1 MSGTRSS
8 SQQRAQRRVGAV
20 LRGKYTL
27 ERVLGVGGMAVVYL
41 GVHRNGSRVAVKVLH
56 PELSVDDD
64 LRARFVREGYVANSI
79 GHDGAVRVIDDDVAE
94 DGAAFLVMELLLG
107 ETLERRRTRR
117 GGRLPPGEVLALAHQ
132 LLDVLAAAH
141 AQGVVHRDVK
151 PENLFL
157 TRVGALKV
165 LDFGIARFRDASDPT
180 GTITGA
186 RLGTPAFMPPEQAL
200 GRTQEIDA
208 RADVWAVGAPLFT
221 LLSGHLV
228 HEAPSAAELVVRTAT
243 QPARSLAKVAP
254 RAPAA
259 VVALVD
265 RALAF
270 AREDRW
276 QSARE
281 MAEAVAEAY
290 ATLQGEPVTAA
301 VLADLGEDPGEVSAS
316 AATVVPVGPRS
327 ASVAGAPTLAAP
339 GTEPQ
344 AGPATPTRLSQPTAP
359 LARASQPTA
368 PLARASQPTA
378 PLARASQPTAPLA
391 RASQPTA
398 PLARSTLPSAP
409 PPRPSQ
415 PGGSQ
420 ATGPYPT
427 GVPSRSSP
435 PLASLPPA
443 APARAAWGVR
453 LTAALLVAAC
463 AVGGTLLVQRLRARA
478 APAGSATAVVAPP
491 GCTSNRAC
499 VAAGGGHPA
508 LCRKDDGV
516 CVPLESVD
524 CHVLAEP
531 GDLQSDATV
540 WIGAMFAIS
549 RADAAADSDHAMRAV
564 DLARR
569 DFVETTGGLPPARP
583 GGPRRPIAVVA
594 CDDGADPDRAAAHL
608 VDVVRVPAIIGFA
621 RSKEVLDLAAT
632 RFVPR
637 GVMALAANTATMLR
651 SIPRVPGQPRLVWR
665 TTISADMRAAPEIP
679 LVADVIEPALRAVP
693 GLLRPGEPMRVAF
706 GRVKNPTGVSY
717 ADIYIG
723 NLRFNGKSATENGD
737 AFRQVSLPDSLVAG
751 RADGEMDRVVAEL
764 IAFDPH
770 LILHGGS
777 LGADVA
783 RPLEQRWP
791 ASRRRRPRY
800 LFGELTEPEMFALLR
815 ERPDVRGRILGVET
829 VSTTPQMGKF
839 VIRYNE
845 VFSPPVKLAEAVT
858 APYDAFYVFAYA
870 AAALGEAPLTG
881 VSLSGAIARLVPPG
895 EAIDVGPGGIHQAFT
910 ALAAGRSIDLVGT
923 VTSLDFDLETG
934 DATADFAVHCLAST
948 GFFDA
953 RDVIESGI
961 YFDARTR
968 KLRGTMRCP

>member
-1 MSGTRSS
+1 MSGLRSS

-117 GGRLPPGEVLALAHQ
+117 GGRLPAAEVLALAHQ

-208 RADVWAVGAPLFT
+208 RADVWAVGATMFT

-254 RAPAA
+254 GVPPA

-270 AREDRW
+270 ARADRW
-276 QSARE
+276 QSARD
-281 MAEAVAEAY
+281 MAEAVAVAY
-290 ATLQGEPVTAA
+290 TGLQGEPIAAA
-301 VLADLGEDPGEVSAS
+301 VLGDLGEDPGEVSAS
-316 AATVVPVGPRS
+316 AATLVPAGPRS
-327 ASVAGAPTLAAP
+327 SLLAGAPTLAAP
-339 GTEPQ
+339 GTEPSS
-344 AGPATPTRLSQPTAP
+344 GPATPTRLSQPTAP
-359 LARASQPTA
+359 RSHASQPTA
-368 PLARASQPTA
+368 LLPPATQ
-378 PLARASQPTAPLA
+378 
-391 RASQPTA
+391 
-398 PLARSTLPSAP
+398 PSAP

-420 ATGPYPT
+420 ATGRHST
-427 GVPSRSSP
+427 GVSSRSSP
-435 PLASLPPA
+435 PLASLPPT
-443 APARAAWGVR
+443 APARAGWGVR

-463 AVGGTLLVQRLRARA
+463 AVGGTLLVQRLRARP

-540 WIGAMFAIS
+540 WIGAMFALS
-549 RADAAADSDHAMRAV
+549 RADASTDSEPSMRAV

-594 CDDGADPDRAAAHL
+594 CDDGADADRAAAHL

-679 LVADVIEPALRAVP
+679 LVAEVIEPALRAVP